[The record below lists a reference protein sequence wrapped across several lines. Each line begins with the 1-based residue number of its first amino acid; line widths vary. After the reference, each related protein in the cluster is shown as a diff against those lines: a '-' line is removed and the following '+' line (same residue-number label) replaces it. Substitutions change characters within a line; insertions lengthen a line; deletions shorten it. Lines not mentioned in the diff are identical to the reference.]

1 MSSRYNLIL
10 IGMME
15 NILLQMLI
23 EVSETFTLFTGNG
36 FYLTSWYTFLLS
48 SHFSEWFILKRTFM
62 NKNLV
67 CLYKLVIPTNTTLFG
82 AKQFEMVLWN

>member
-1 MSSRYNLIL
+1 MFHLFPCLEILEKMLNIANQSNTYFCRLMTVMSSRYNLIL

-36 FYLTSWYTFLLS
+36 FYLTFWYTSVVQLFL
-48 SHFSEWFILKRTFM
+48 
-62 NKNLV
+62 
-67 CLYKLVIPTNTTLFG
+67 
-82 AKQFEMVLWN
+82 